1 MFWRVL
7 SRAGLFRKAQH
18 SMKTSELTGA
28 QLDYAVARCENRTI
42 MHDPMGFRKDAPESP
57 QAGKSIYML
66 IGGDYSP
73 STKWAQGGPIIER
86 EKITLDVHNQEAWLA
101 EVWDGNGNERAFRR
115 GSTALEAAMRC
126 RVSSKFGNE
135 VEIPEELR

>member
-1 MFWRVL
+1 
-7 SRAGLFRKAQH
+7 
-18 SMKTSELTGA
+18 MKTSELTGA

-57 QAGKSIYML
+57 QAGFWIWEDPPKGRGVPIGKSIYML